1 MARLIIKTD
10 NRWKNFKYAY
20 EVPKRVLK
28 RQFDWMDDP
37 DDGTFLKY
45 KNHWY
50 SLSDFMRIDPGAY
63 FAAPP
68 RELSQWD
75 GSVADGR
82 LSGVLIKISPDG
94 EQYKIG
100 TYRS

>member
-50 SLSDFMRIDPGAY
+50 SLSDFMRISAG
-63 FAAPP
+63 APP
-68 RELSQWD
+68 ELRKYD
-75 GSVADGR
+75 GSAADGFY
-82 LSGVLIKISPDG
+82 SGVLIKISPDG
-94 EQYKIG
+94 EQYKIA
-100 TYRS
+100 TYMS